1 MNGKMVPNEQ
11 AVLPVNSA
19 AVFYATN
26 VFEGLR
32 AYWNAQDEEL
42 YCFRLDEHFTRF
54 RESLKMMRMEIRVQR
69 RGPDQRRARGAQGQS
84 AAGRHPHA
92 HGRLLPWRRPRRY
105 GPTGVYINPRRRA
118 SQPEG
123 TGIAC
128 DVSSWVRTSDNAI
141 PIRLKSG
148 SNYQNGRL
156 ATLQSKANGYDQPI
170 FLNNQGHVAEGTGAT
185 LFIVRKGRLVT
196 PPVTADIL
204 ESITRT
210 TLMDYIGP
218 ELFGLSVQERDID
231 RTELYVADEAFFCG
245 SGYEITPITSI
256 DRFQLGDGNVGPITM
271 RLMRAY
277 MDIVRGVDKRYPEWR
292 TPYSVAARGCWK
304 WRRRPL
310 GLVLPARR
318 HAASRARRRGGLLLR
333 RRRGSGAQA
342 VAAGPPAEGVFDGG
356 SGRRR
361 RPLWGRGAVKG
372 ARLMG
377 GKCVLQAVVGRG
389 PWPRGRVTGGK
400 CALQAVAGPGPAGRG
415 ALWWKCALQAVVAL
429 GPRCVTVEA
438 APQAVGGWGLLA
450 EGCRRV
456 RRLPGLPPP
465 RRTGCAARPGPP
477 LHPRRVLPRR
487 AARRPRRPR
496 FRRGG
501 LEDSRPRP
509 GPRASG
515 ASACPKSME
524 EAGSTPSPRG
534 IARGDGAAQDGPL
547 QPGVRRLRPPA
558 RGVHLRAAARGRSSA
573 TRCRPSGT
581 ATTRSSPSPSP
592 AVAPIPPGPSRPPP
606 SRRAI
611 TGC

>member
-1 MNGKMVPNEQ
+1 MPDLNIWMNGKMVPNEQ

-54 RESLKMMRMEIRVQR
+54 RESLKMMRMEIEYSDDDLTNAVRETLKSNGLQEDIHMHMVAYVLAT
-69 RGPDQRRARGAQGQS
+69 GLDVT
-84 AAGRHPHA
+84 
-92 HGRLLPWRRPRRY
+92 

-256 DRFQLGDGNVGPITM
+256 DRFQLGDGNVGPITT

-292 TPYSVAARGCWK
+292 TPVYNAIKV
-304 WRRRPL
+304 
-310 GLVLPARR
+310 
-318 HAASRARRRGGLLLR
+318 
-333 RRRGSGAQA
+333 
-342 VAAGPPAEGVFDGG
+342 
-356 SGRRR
+356 
-361 RPLWGRGAVKG
+361 
-372 ARLMG
+372 
-377 GKCVLQAVVGRG
+377 
-389 PWPRGRVTGGK
+389 
-400 CALQAVAGPGPAGRG
+400 
-415 ALWWKCALQAVVAL
+415 
-429 GPRCVTVEA
+429 
-438 APQAVGGWGLLA
+438 
-450 EGCRRV
+450 
-456 RRLPGLPPP
+456 
-465 RRTGCAARPGPP
+465 
-477 LHPRRVLPRR
+477 
-487 AARRPRRPR
+487 
-496 FRRGG
+496 
-501 LEDSRPRP
+501 
-509 GPRASG
+509 
-515 ASACPKSME
+515 SA
-524 EAGSTPSPRG
+524 
-534 IARGDGAAQDGPL
+534 
-547 QPGVRRLRPPA
+547 
-558 RGVHLRAAARGRSSA
+558 
-573 TRCRPSGT
+573 
-581 ATTRSSPSPSP
+581 
-592 AVAPIPPGPSRPPP
+592 
-606 SRRAI
+606 
-611 TGC
+611 